1 MKTKLFSLLLAL
13 TMGVGTIAASDI
25 KIGDIWYNLDEA
37 TETAEVTF
45 KGDGYS
51 ERDNRYTGAVRIPAQ
66 VKYNGETY
74 DVTSIGKNAFAGCK
88 NLTSVTLPNT
98 ITTIGSSA
106 FSLCYDLNKINIPA
120 SVTTIEGYAFN
131 ACLSLLDLTIPSTVT
146 TIGGSAFN
154 LVANVINEGGSAYGA
169 RSVNGFVNGYL
180 VYADNTKTK
189 LCACSHLANG
199 KLKLPETLEEI
210 GGLAFIYCADLD
222 ALTLPNSIQSVGSNA
237 FYGCAAMLS
246 LTVPKTIATIG
257 ASAFFDVPNVIYE
270 GSLSGSPWGAKSVNG
285 YVDGN
290 LVYEDEEHTIL
301 KAANSKIIGN
311 LNLPNTVKIIGQRAF
326 ASQFSK
332 TTSVMMGSG
341 VEELK
346 PSAFYDC
353 NLTSVVIPA
362 TVKTIGAQVFYNCW
376 NITSFIC
383 EATTPPTCGAN
394 LIPTITVDGKTTIS
408 HRIYVPANSVDL
420 YKAQWSSAYKDSI
433 FAITAEN
440 VKVPDSK
447 IIVDPV
453 TDISASIK
461 WPKRDEAV
469 TYTVKIELEEV
480 AKQTYVFDGVGQ
492 LATTAFGAPGKDG
505 ATRGVVTAARA
516 IADGWIYVFEGL
528 EPNSNYKAIVKAEDA
543 SSVELYEY
551 STTFKTL
558 KRQAIDQVSSDK
570 VQCTKE
576 LRDGQLLIRRGDKT
590 YTVSGQVIE

>member
-1 MKTKLFSLLLAL
+1 MKTKFFSLFLAL
-13 TMGVGTIAASDI
+13 TTAGTIFASDI
-25 KIGDIWYNLDEA
+25 KIGGFWYNLDDVA
-37 TETAEVTF
+37 KTAEVPF

-285 YVDGN
+285 CVDGN

-362 TVKTIGAQVFYNCW
+362 TVKTIGSQVFYNCW

-383 EATTPPTCGAN
+383 EANTPPTCGSSM
-394 LIPTITVDGKTTIS
+394 LTTVTTEGETHIL
-408 HRIYVPANSVDL
+408 HRIYVPANSVDA
-420 YKAQWSSAYKDSI
+420 YKSQWSSYYKDSI
-433 FAITAEN
+433 FAITAETSVIGSN
-440 VKVPDSK
+440 DIAVSAED
-447 IIVDPV
+447 V
-453 TDISASIK
+453 TARIK
-461 WPKRDEAV
+461 WPKFDDAV
-469 TYTVKIELEEV
+469 GYAVEIKDKDDVVKF
-480 AKQTYVFDGVGQ
+480 AYSFDGEG
-492 LATTAFGAPGKDG
+492 LLRNTFAAAPGFG
-505 ATRGVVTAARA
+505 GPRGSVQNLEAAQKCWQFD
-516 IADGWIYVFEGL
+516 IEGL
-528 EPNSNYKAIVKAEDA
+528 EPNTKYTVHIVAADA
-543 SSVELYEY
+543 AATELFNKTK
-551 STTFKTL
+551 SFTTK
-558 KRQAIDQVSSDK
+558 KRQAIDQINGQSQMTNVK
-570 VQCTKE
+570 YIE
-576 LRDGQLLIRRGDKT
+576 DGKLFIRRGDKT
-590 YTVSGQVIE
+590 YTVSGQVVE

>member
-1 MKTKLFSLLLAL
+1 MKTKFFSLFLAL
-13 TMGVGTIAASDI
+13 TTAGTIFASDI
-25 KIGDIWYNLDEA
+25 KIGGFWYNLDDVA
-37 TETAEVTF
+37 KTAEVTF

-285 YVDGN
+285 CVDGN

-362 TVKTIGAQVFYNCW
+362 TVKTIGSQVFYNCW

-383 EATTPPTCGAN
+383 EANTPPTCGSSM
-394 LIPTITVDGKTTIS
+394 LTTVTTEGETHIL
-408 HRIYVPANSVDL
+408 HRIYVPANSVDA
-420 YKAQWSSAYKDSI
+420 YKSQWSSYYKDSI
-433 FAITAEN
+433 FAITAETSVIGSN
-440 VKVPDSK
+440 DIAVSAED
-447 IIVDPV
+447 V
-453 TDISASIK
+453 TARIK
-461 WPKRDEAV
+461 WPKFDDAV
-469 TYTVKIELEEV
+469 GYAVEIKDKDDVVKF
-480 AKQTYVFDGVGQ
+480 AYSFDGEG
-492 LATTAFGAPGKDG
+492 LLRNTFAAAPGFG
-505 ATRGVVTAARA
+505 GPRGSVQNLEAAQKCWQFD
-516 IADGWIYVFEGL
+516 IEGL
-528 EPNSNYKAIVKAEDA
+528 EPNTKYTVHIVAADA
-543 SSVELYEY
+543 AATELFNKTK
-551 STTFKTL
+551 SFTTK
-558 KRQAIDQVSSDK
+558 KRQAIDQINGQSQMTNVK
-570 VQCTKE
+570 YIE
-576 LRDGQLLIRRGDKT
+576 DGKLFIRRGDKT
-590 YTVSGQVIE
+590 YTVSGQVVE

>member
-1 MKTKLFSLLLAL
+1 MKTKFFSLFLAL
-13 TMGVGTIAASDI
+13 TTAGTIFASDI
-25 KIGDIWYNLDEA
+25 KIGGFWYNLDDVA
-37 TETAEVTF
+37 KTAEVTF

-88 NLTSVTLPNT
+88 NLTSVTLPNS

-180 VYADNTKTK
+180 VYADNTKKK

-222 ALTLPNSIQSVGSNA
+222 ALTLPNSIQSVGANA

-246 LTVPKTIATIG
+246 LTVPNTITTIG

-362 TVKTIGAQVFYNCW
+362 TVKTIGSQVFYNCW

-383 EATTPPTCGAN
+383 EANTPPTCGSSM
-394 LIPTITVDGKTTIS
+394 LTTVTTEGETHIL
-408 HRIYVPANSVDL
+408 HRIYVPANSVDA
-420 YKAQWSSAYKDSI
+420 YKSQWSSYYKDSI
-433 FAITAEN
+433 FAITAETSVIGSN
-440 VKVPDSK
+440 DIAVSAED
-447 IIVDPV
+447 V
-453 TDISASIK
+453 TARIK
-461 WPKRDEAV
+461 WPKFDDAV
-469 TYTVKIELEEV
+469 GYAVEIKDKDDVVKF
-480 AKQTYVFDGVGQ
+480 AYSFDGEGV
-492 LATTAFGAPGKDG
+492 LRNTFAAAPGFG
-505 ATRGVVTAARA
+505 GPRGSVQNLEAAQKCWQFD
-516 IADGWIYVFEGL
+516 IEGL
-528 EPNSNYKAIVKAEDA
+528 EPNTKYTVHIVAADA
-543 SSVELYEY
+543 AANELFNKTK
-551 STTFKTL
+551 SFTTK
-558 KRQAIDQVSSDK
+558 KRQAIDQINGQSQMTNVK
-570 VQCTKE
+570 YIE
-576 LRDGQLLIRRGDKT
+576 DGKLFIRRGDKT
-590 YTVSGQVIE
+590 YTVSGQVVE

>member
-1 MKTKLFSLLLAL
+1 MKTKFFSLFLAL
-13 TMGVGTIAASDI
+13 TTAGTIFASDI
-25 KIGDIWYNLDEA
+25 VINKIWYNLDDVA
-37 TETAEVTF
+37 KTAEVTF
-45 KGDGYS
+45 KGDEYS

-88 NLTSVTLPNT
+88 NLTSVTLPNS

-301 KAANSKIIGN
+301 KAANCKLIGN
-311 LNLPNTVKIIGQRAF
+311 INLPNTVKIIGQRAF

-341 VEELK
+341 IEELK

-383 EATTPPTCGAN
+383 EANTPPTCGSSM
-394 LIPTITVDGKTTIS
+394 LPTVTTEGVTHIL
-408 HRIYVPANSVDL
+408 HRIYVPANSVDA
-420 YKAQWSSAYKDSI
+420 YKSQWSSYYKDSI
-433 FAITAEN
+433 FAITAETSVIGSN
-440 VKVPDSK
+440 DIAVSPED
-447 IIVDPV
+447 V
-453 TDISASIK
+453 TARIK
-461 WPKRDEAV
+461 WPKFDDAV
-469 TYTVKIELEEV
+469 GYAVEIKDKDDVVKF
-480 AKQTYVFDGVGQ
+480 AYSFDGEGV
-492 LATTAFGAPGKDG
+492 LRNTFAAAPGFG
-505 ATRGVVTAARA
+505 GPRGSVQNLEAAQKCWQFD
-516 IADGWIYVFEGL
+516 IEGL
-528 EPNSNYKAIVKAEDA
+528 EPNTKYTVHIVAADA
-543 SSVELYEY
+543 AANELFNKTK
-551 STTFKTL
+551 SFTTK
-558 KRQAIDQVSSDK
+558 KRQAIDQINGQSQMTNVK
-570 VQCTKE
+570 YIE
-576 LRDGQLLIRRGDKT
+576 DGKLFIRRGDKT
-590 YTVSGQVIE
+590 YTVSGQVVE